1 MSFPLLGFIAQVTLF
16 AFPLCWLMRFL
27 EKRIIGVKSDFWD
40 AFLASFLSLIG
51 ATTISAVMQMTLYRM
66 PILPYD
72 LIYILLSTLLWFA
85 LLRKLLGYEVGQSLK
100 ISVSMVLTIYA
111 LSWGLLAVGVSI

>member
-51 ATTISAVMQMTLYRM
+51 TTVIGALMQITLWSL
-66 PILPYD
+66 PWILYD
-72 LIYILLSTLLWFA
+72 LIYVLLAIVLWVF
-85 LLRKLLGYEVGQSLK
+85 LLRKLLRFELGQSVK
-100 ISVSMVLTIYA
+100 ISIVMVIVIYTIGVLLSMI
-111 LSWGLLAVGVSI
+111 GI